1 MAKPGSSCASIS
13 MESCKKTC
21 NYFFVCHQINGV
33 FVNNNDLDLIRL
45 QLSRGSIYQSAG
57 RTTGPVETVESG
69 DTVGSGSCSQHSAKK
84 AEQIVSYLYSV

>member
-13 MESCKKTC
+13 MESC
-21 NYFFVCHQINGV
+21 NYFFVSHQINGV

-45 QLSRGSIYQSAG
+45 QLSRGSIYQSPG

-69 DTVGSGSCSQHSAKK
+69 DKVGSGSCSQHSAKK